1 MNQTRCI
8 VILSILAL
16 FVASVSV
23 AGNISLPDASQKVF
37 EGKPCINSPRAIGNY
52 PASPFLFYIPTT
64 GQRPM
69 EWSAEKLPKGL
80 KLDSKTGII
89 TGSVASKGE
98 YTVTLKA
105 KNALGTSTEKLVIR
119 IGDDLLLTPPMG
131 WNSWNTFG
139 RHLTEELVLQ
149 TADALVANGMRD
161 LGYSYI
167 NIDDFWQLPERGADG
182 HLQINKDKFPRGI
195 KYVADYLHE
204 RGFKLGIYSDA
215 ADKTCGGVCGSY
227 GYCFRTDLSCSRI
240 TDCQNI
246 IKQYILGSK
255 QSFLIKALYHQVVI
269 TGMYHGMCDRTIN
282 RRIKI
287 NAVRISPVLI
297 RTVIEYL
304 YILQMD
310 ISGTIN
316 PRIPKGRITKHNTI
330 N

>member
-119 IGDDLLLTPPMG
+119 IAAGAVFPESVVWAGTVAGATDKPFAYPGGQFLHYHTHRDRVADASPFYGGGHLVGGFAVYFHQCGVCDGTDFGRRGIHFHDNGFCNHHSADSDWRSGGDD
-131 WNSWNTFG
+131 
-139 RHLTEELVLQ
+139 
-149 TADALVANGMRD
+149 A
-161 LGYSYI
+161 
-167 NIDDFWQLPERGADG
+167 
-182 HLQINKDKFPRGI
+182 DKFLRD
-195 KYVADYLHE
+195 VLH
-204 RGFKLGIYSDA
+204 G
-215 ADKTCGGVCGSY
+215 
-227 GYCFRTDLSCSRI
+227 
-240 TDCQNI
+240 
-246 IKQYILGSK
+246 
-255 QSFLIKALYHQVVI
+255 
-269 TGMYHGMCDRTIN
+269 
-282 RRIKI
+282 
-287 NAVRISPVLI
+287 
-297 RTVIEYL
+297 EYL
-304 YILQMD
+304 FV
-310 ISGTIN
+310 
-316 PRIPKGRITKHNTI
+316 
-330 N
+330 